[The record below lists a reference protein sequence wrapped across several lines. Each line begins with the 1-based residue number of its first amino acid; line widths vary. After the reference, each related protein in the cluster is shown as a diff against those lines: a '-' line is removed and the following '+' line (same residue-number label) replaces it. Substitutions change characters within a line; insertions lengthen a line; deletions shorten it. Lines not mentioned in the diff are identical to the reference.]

1 MTFILR
7 AFSIG
12 VQNSHKL
19 LTGAEHHS
27 MAMIPN
33 LKPSYSTNTFTKKQ
47 ITCTPVAK
55 YLIFKT
61 IFY

>member
-1 MTFILR
+1 MTFIL

-19 LTGAEHHS
+19 LTGAERHS
-27 MAMIPN
+27 IAMIPN
-33 LKPSYSTNTFTKKQ
+33 LKLSYSSNTFTKK
-47 ITCTPVAK
+47 ITCVPVAK

-61 IFY
+61 ILY

>member
-1 MTFILR
+1 MTFIL

-27 MAMIPN
+27 IAIIPN
-33 LKPSYSTNTFTKKQ
+33 LKPSYSSNTFTKKQ
-47 ITCTPVAK
+47 ITCAPVAK
-55 YLIFKT
+55 YLIFK
-61 IFY
+61 IILY